1 MKAILPCKTVG
12 AGGVQCEEMRL
23 FDTETATEL
32 CGIKNDWGNEVKQLY
47 ISPHGILF
55 TVSEEEGISVGYQEV
70 WEKYLGKNHPDI
82 YERIFG
88 KVKEG

>member
-1 MKAILPCKTVG
+1 
-12 AGGVQCEEMRL
+12 MRL

-32 CGIKNDWGNEVKQLY
+32 CGVKNDWGNEVEKMY
-47 ISPHGILF
+47 VTKNKTLF
-55 TVSEEEGISVGYQEV
+55 TASARGKITVNAQKEM
-70 WEKYLGKNHPDI
+70 EKYLGEHHPDI